1 MKRTFFALIFCLMSS
16 AALTSCIAVFT
27 SPEVTL
33 KTGNAEETV
42 KVRNSEPRRETAP
55 KAEATKAPT
64 STPAGTPT
72 PEPRYVE
79 PTMNETWYDGFVDPR
94 SVRATIVEDP
104 TPLDTLV
111 NKYYT
116 LPEDYVPSDLVIP
129 EGGGQ
134 QQLRK
139 EAAEAYEKL
148 NKACKEAVGKGIHLV
163 SGYRSYQLQITLFQ
177 RSCNKRSVP
186 FACKRNAYQGR
197 SEHQLGLAMDICP
210 EGQSTIWD
218 DFGETVPGKWV
229 NEHCHEYGFIRR
241 FQSQYSK
248 ETGYDNEAWH
258 YRYVGVELATYLHDN
273 DMSLESYKGKPQ
285 IMPYD
290 E

>member
-16 AALTSCIAVFT
+16 ALLTSCIAVFT

-33 KTGNAEETV
+33 KSEITQETQNAQPTQQTKQTDKKQES
-42 KVRNSEPRRETAP
+42 KQATA
-55 KAEATKAPT
+55 TPT
-64 STPAGTPT
+64 GTPT
-72 PEPRYVE
+72 PEPKYVE
-79 PTMNETWYDGFVDPR
+79 PIMNETWYDGFVDPR
-94 SVRATIVEDP
+94 SVRATVVEDP
-104 TPLDTLV
+104 TPIDTLV

-116 LPEDYVPSDLVIP
+116 LPEDYVPADLVIP

-210 EGQSTIWD
+210 EGQSTIRD

-229 NEHCHEYGFIRR
+229 NEHCHEYGFILR
-241 FQSQYSK
+241 YPKGK
-248 ETGYDNEAWH
+248 EHITGYDYEPWH
-258 YRYVGVELATYLHDN
+258 LRYVGKEAAQRIHDEGIT
-273 DMSLESYKGKPQ
+273 L
-285 IMPYD
+285 D
-290 E
+290 EYYAYYIERETK

>member
-16 AALTSCIAVFT
+16 ALLTSCIAVFT

-33 KTGNAEETV
+33 KTEITQETQNAQPTQQT
-42 KVRNSEPRRETAP
+42 EPQTNNKQEPNQTA
-55 KAEATKAPT
+55 TPT
-64 STPAGTPT
+64 ATPT
-72 PEPRYVE
+72 PEPTYVE
-79 PTMNETWYDGFVDPR
+79 PIMNETWYDGFVDPR
-94 SVRATIVEDP
+94 SVRATVVEDP

-116 LPEDYVPSDLVIP
+116 LPEDYVPADLVIP

-139 EAAEAYEKL
+139 EAADAYEKL

-241 FQSQYSK
+241 FQSQYSA

-273 DMSLESYKGKPQ
+273 DMSLESYKGKAQ